1 MIRRFNRYE
10 LKYVIPVEKAARVMV
25 DLETRIPP
33 DVHGGSRGYGLVSLY
48 HDSPNYDFFWAKVEG
63 LKFRRK
69 VRLRIYPGDDI
80 TKVSKGLVEIKQRTN
95 VTVQKRRLVL
105 PLADAEK
112 LCVGQYDLENTKL
125 DPMDMSVAQE
135 VTYLAKSMHL
145 QPAAITAYWRK
156 AYEGDNEHAGLRVT
170 FDTNV
175 SGRMHDLVVNSA
187 SPNRL
192 LLPEDWCIMEV
203 KANETIPDWIIS
215 LLARHDC
222 QLQKVSKY
230 CAAVAQIKGLKVLP
244 ITPGPGVPLAPE
256 ASEKRRED
264 DKGTQGQSN
273 G

>member
-10 LKYVIPVEKAARVMV
+10 LKYVIPVDKAARVMV
-25 DLETRIPP
+25 DLEKRIPP

-80 TKVSKGLVEIKQRTN
+80 TKVTKGLVEIKQRTN

-112 LCVGQYDLENTKL
+112 LCVGKLDLDNTNF

-135 VTYLAKSMHL
+135 VTYLAKAMNL
-145 QPAAITAYWRK
+145 QPSAITAYWRK

-170 FDTNV
+170 FDTMV

-192 LLPEDWCIMEV
+192 LLPEDWSIMEV

-244 ITPGPGVPLAPE
+244 LTPGPGAQLAPR
-256 ASEKRRED
+256 KPKKTPDED
-264 DKGTQGQSN
+264 AGTQGQDH

>member
-10 LKYVIPVEKAARVMV
+10 LKYVIRVDKAAGIMV
-25 DLETRIPP
+25 DLEKRIPP
-33 DVHGGSRGYGLVSLY
+33 DVHGGSKGYGLVSLY

-69 VRLRIYPGDDI
+69 VRLRVYPGDDI
-80 TKVSKGLVEIKQRTN
+80 TKVTKGLVEIKQRTN

-105 PLADAEK
+105 PLADAER
-112 LCVGQYDLENTKL
+112 LCIGQFDVDNAKL

-135 VTYLAKSMHL
+135 VTYLAQAMHL
-145 QPAAITAYWRK
+145 RPSAITAYWRK

-170 FDTNV
+170 FDTMV
-175 SGRMHDLVVNSA
+175 SGRMHDLVVNSPT
-187 SPNRL
+187 PNKL

-230 CAAVAQIKGLKVLP
+230 CAAVGQIGGLKSLP
-244 ITPGPGVPLAPE
+244 ITPGPGVALAPE
-256 ASEKRRED
+256 SPPKRPKDESGPR
-264 DKGTQGQSN
+264 GQDH

>member
-1 MIRRFNRYE
+1 VIRRFNRYE
-10 LKYVIPVEKAARVMV
+10 LKYVIPVAKAAGVMV
-25 DLETRIPP
+25 DLEKRIPP
-33 DVHGGSRGYGLVSLY
+33 DVHGGSKGYGLVSLY
-48 HDSPNYDFFWAKVEG
+48 HDSPTYDFFWAKVEG

-69 VRLRIYPGDDI
+69 VRLRVYPGDDI
-80 TKVSKGLVEIKQRTN
+80 TKASKGLVEIKQRTN

-105 PLADAEK
+105 PLADAEA
-112 LCVGQYDLENTKL
+112 LCVGKYDVDNAKL

-135 VTYLAKSMHL
+135 VTYLAQAMHL
-145 QPAAITAYWRK
+145 RPSAITAYWRK

-170 FDTNV
+170 FDTMV
-175 SGRMHDLVVNSA
+175 SGRMHDLVVNSPT
-187 SPNRL
+187 PNKL

-230 CAAVAQIKGLKVLP
+230 CAAVGQIGGLKSLP

-256 ASEKRRED
+256 SSAKRPKD
-264 DKGTQGQSN
+264 DAGPRGQDH

>member
-10 LKYVIPVEKAARVMV
+10 LKYVIPLDKAARVMA
-25 DLETRIPP
+25 DLEERIPP
-33 DVHGGSRGYGLVSLY
+33 DVHGGSKGYGLVSLY

-80 TKVSKGLVEIKQRTN
+80 TKVAKGLVEIKQRTN

-105 PLADAEK
+105 PLPEAEQ
-112 LCVGQYDLENTKL
+112 LCIGNYDLENAKL
-125 DPMDMSVAQE
+125 DPMDLSVAHE

-145 QPAAITAYWRK
+145 QPSAITAYWRK

-170 FDTNV
+170 FDTHV

-187 SPNRL
+187 TSNRL

-215 LLARHDC
+215 LLARHSC

-256 ASEKRRED
+256 STEKRRED
-264 DKGTQGQSN
+264 DRGTQGQDH